1 MFQKDD
7 YSAFER
13 TLHEALKLAH
23 DLKHFEGVTYVYD
36 VLANG
41 AFMKK
46 DYMNAEKLFVT
57 VMQRLMSKGALEND
71 LNMLHISLKLAKIYE
86 AQKNF
91 RYLLSVLFTCNS
103 YLYYLPITRN
113 YLTNLKFQKPSKY
126 IIKVIY

>member
-7 YSAFER
+7 YNSFEQ
-13 TLHEALKLAH
+13 TLHDALKIAV
-23 DLKHFEGVTYVYD
+23 DIQSYEGLTYVYD

-46 DYMNAEKLFVT
+46 DFANAEKLFVI
-57 VMQRLMSKGALEND
+57 VMQRLMSKGGREND

-91 RYLLSVLFTCNS
+91 RCL
-103 YLYYLPITRN
+103 
-113 YLTNLKFQKPSKY
+113 
-126 IIKVIY
+126 